1 LAKPYRAV
9 VPRKDEKTG
18 KTFWT
23 QIGVAWKRDTG
34 SISVVLDALPI
45 GNEIV
50 LFPPDD
56 GPPGKRDGRSSAQ
69 REPEDDIAY

>member
-1 LAKPYRAV
+1 MAKPYRAV
-9 VPRKDEKTG
+9 VPRKNEKTG
-18 KTFWT
+18 KTYWT

-34 SISVVLDALPI
+34 SISIVLDALPI

-56 GPPGKRDGRSSAQ
+56 GPARPASGAAKD
-69 REPEDDIAY
+69 EPEDDITY

>member
-1 LAKPYRAV
+1 MSKPYRAV
-9 VPRKDEKTG
+9 VPRKNEKTG
-18 KTFWT
+18 KTLWT

-56 GPPGKRDGRSSAQ
+56 GPKGNRDNKPTQS
-69 REPEDDIAY
+69 EPEDDISY